1 MLKLKEYFKSKE
13 FIISISIILVFIIY
27 NIGDY
32 IYYTT
37 GKVDA
42 SFPEL
47 VNCFAF
53 WRHTMYYNGGS
64 VIMFLSPFIISIVSS
79 TEGCSTITGWKRRS
93 RAESFSICFLYSS
106 SVVAPMT

>member
-42 SFPEL
+42 SF
-47 VNCFAF
+47 
-53 WRHTMYYNGGS
+53 
-64 VIMFLSPFIISIVSS
+64 LS
-79 TEGCSTITGWKRRS
+79 
-93 RAESFSICFLYSS
+93 
-106 SVVAPMT
+106 